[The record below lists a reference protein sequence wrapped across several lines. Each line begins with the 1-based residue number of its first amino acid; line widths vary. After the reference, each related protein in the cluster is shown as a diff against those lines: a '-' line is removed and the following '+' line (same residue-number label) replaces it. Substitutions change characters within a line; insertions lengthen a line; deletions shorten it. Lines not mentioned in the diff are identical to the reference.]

1 MENIGE
7 QMEIINPY
15 EVYGCD
21 GTEMVVV
28 SKAKRNITDDIV
40 LLMQLENLD
49 RIYHKQKTE
58 IGRYLRYCT
67 TAEIMEINKAVNR
80 ILG

>member
-1 MENIGE
+1 
-7 QMEIINPY
+7 MEIINPY

-28 SKAKRNITDDIV
+28 SKAERNITDDIV

-58 IGRYLRYCT
+58 IGRYLWYCT
-67 TAEIMEINKAVNR
+67 TVEIMEINKAVNR

>member
-1 MENIGE
+1 
-7 QMEIINPY
+7 MEIINPY

-28 SKAKRNITDDIV
+28 SKTKRNIADDVI
-40 LLMQLENLD
+40 LLMQLTNLD

-58 IGRYLRYCT
+58 VGRYLRYCT
-67 TAEIMEINKAVNR
+67 TAEIMEINKAVNK
-80 ILG
+80 ILR

>member
-28 SKAKRNITDDIV
+28 SKAERNITDDIV
-40 LLMQLENLD
+40 LLM
-49 RIYHKQKTE
+49 
-58 IGRYLRYCT
+58 
-67 TAEIMEINKAVNR
+67 
-80 ILG
+80 